1 MAATLSLTNCTE
13 EFQTGPDS
21 VKTSYT
27 IYANAADTKTVNDGL
42 STKWSENDS
51 LNVFHVES
59 GSSWISDN
67 IKFTLADAAT
77 GEFTSDAFDGNLAD
91 VNDWFVL
98 YPYNEKIISPSAS
111 DEAGYLPLGGRVG
124 RPQIQSGN
132 DSMDHIA
139 GTSYPMWGVAREVSG
154 SEFPHIMMTHL
165 TSLVEVV
172 VSNEGGDP
180 ITVTS
185 ITFDAPEDITG
196 TYYIGIDG
204 EAPEFVSSGEAYVS
218 DVARLSVKD
227 AEPIEAGSSA
237 KFYFAIK
244 PFTAPAG
251 ETLTLTVNGIVKT
264 FELNQDVVFAS
275 GKVKTLNFNI
285 EGYVAPEPGPYSS
298 NMVWGLGANAYSE
311 TATVND
317 YEDIPVLKLGKS
329 DGYGAATVM
338 IPAGTSKIGFYAVS
352 WNGKP
357 ANLALLKDSEVIG
370 EVYPPVNEGAAS
382 NSPYT
387 IYEEEAACYFEIPV
401 NAEEDAEYTFATSVN
416 PRVIIWGL
424 NYYTEDGELGES
436 QEQEE
441 VDVTI
446 PEFLKAEVSERILY
460 RVTGTIVNIN
470 EISESYNNATLT
482 IEDEDGNSLYIFR
495 MKPSGEENIAELG
508 LTVGDELTAVGYRG
522 EYKGNPQMVNGYY
535 ESHVDG
541 EEPEPAPE
549 VVPGPYTSNLEWTL
563 GESAYSESATINGEE
578 GIDVLKVGT
587 SKKVGSATVSV
598 PAGTTKIGFY
608 AVSWK
613 AKAATV
619 AVMLGD
625 EVVGTADAPANDGA
639 SDNSPYTIDVEDAS
653 CYFEVVVNA
662 EDATEYTL
670 TTNSSNK
677 RAIIWGVNYYTED
690 GIGDGEVEEPEPEPS
705 EPVVATVAEVLA
717 AEVSTTVWY
726 QMTGKVTNL
735 VNTIYG
741 NFDLV
746 DETGSIY
753 VYGLTA
759 TQVEKNDKS
768 FASLGIQ
775 EGDIVTIIGKR
786 SEYKESPQVGG
797 AYYVSHEAGEEPEPE
812 PDPDRITIDNGDY
825 WIIADGNVATP
836 LAEDKTYGYLG
847 VVDAVDNASTAAN
860 AFTFTHSGDGLY
872 TIQDSYGRYVYQ
884 TGTYNSFNVSAEL
897 GEDNGYYWTLSMSD
911 EAYVIMNYGVSKFIQ
926 YDASYNS
933 YGSYPDARAVLPT
946 LVLADNPVESEPV
959 EPEDP
964 EVGETTS
971 YTLTFADKSYR
982 TEFTTE
988 MQVWSQNGVILTNEK
1003 ASSTNNVADYANPLR
1018 MYQGSSVAVSMEDGS
1033 LISKIE
1039 FTCNAAK
1046 YVTALQNSINTATT
1060 ADGNIVTVVFE
1071 TPVDVYSI
1079 EALTAQVRLNSLTV
1093 YID

>member
-51 LNVFHVES
+51 LNVFHVET

-275 GKVKTLNFNI
+275 GKVKTLNFNV

-329 DGYGAATVM
+329 EGYGAATVM

-382 NSPYT
+382 TSPYT

-460 RVTGTIVNIN
+460 RVTGTIVNIT

-639 SDNSPYTIDVEDAS
+639 SNSSPYTIDVEDAS

-662 EDATEYTL
+662 EDVTEYTL

-690 GIGDGEVEEPEPEPS
+690 GIGDGEVEEPEPDVPGDALAVTVEEFLAAAEDDTVYELTGVIANVANTEFGNFDLVDETGSVYIYGLVDENRYYLFTDLGLKAGDIITVRGTRRSYKDKPEMIDALYVSHEVGEEPEPEPEPEPS

-735 VNTIYG
+735 ANTVYG

-775 EGDIVTIIGKR
+775 EGDIVTIIGQR
-786 SEYKESPQVGG
+786 SEYKGSPQVGG
-797 AYYVSHEAGEEPEPE
+797 AYYVSHEAGEEPEQPE
-812 PDPDRITIDNGDY
+812 VPGEGTVASAVFADMGYENAYVVADETIMIDDNVSLVFSQGS
-825 WIIADGNVATP
+825 
-836 LAEDKTYGYLG
+836 
-847 VVDAVDNASTAAN
+847 ASTAP
-860 AFTFTHSGDGLY
+860 TYYESG
-872 TIQDSYGRYVYQ
+872 TAI
-884 TGTYNSFNVSAEL
+884 
-897 GEDNGYYWTLSMSD
+897 
-911 EAYVIMNYGVSKFIQ
+911 
-926 YDASYNS
+926 
-933 YGSYPDARAVLPT
+933 
-946 LVLADNPVESEPV
+946 
-959 EPEDP
+959 
-964 EVGETTS
+964 
-971 YTLTFADKSYR
+971 
-982 TEFTTE
+982 
-988 MQVWSQNGVILTNEK
+988 
-1003 ASSTNNVADYANPLR
+1003 R
-1018 MYQGSSVAVSMEDGS
+1018 MYQNGATLEVSANGKTITSIELTFSQNHYYLAADSGELTAEAAVRTWTGD
-1033 LISKIE
+1033 
-1039 FTCNAAK
+1039 
-1046 YVTALQNSINTATT
+1046 ATS
-1060 ADGNIVTVVFE
+1060 VVF
-1071 TPVDVYSI
+1071 TSTGTDKNHRAYVAAIKV
-1079 EALTAQVRLNSLTV
+1079 T